1 MSTDAKK
8 RGSWNSRPSGTKITQ
23 IFQAYDNAATYLMW
37 KIITQ
42 PFAQL
47 LDSVSKWPFFISIRL
62 NVAVQWREEL
72 VGRTTVLE
80 VLIQHTW
87 QFLANATSKVPTSL
101 WKPLRLNPLGFDNS
115 ALNGFSM
122 FGTDHWPQNLGCG
135 GGAQKS
141 PQTLKTALSLHWA
154 VYHQIWWCIIKW
166 MFVLDSPL
174 HFYSA
179 AHAAWTFGQIFVC
192 FMHLIPIPW

>member
-1 MSTDAKK
+1 MLNHVDYSHHHVQVVPITYWKWMSTDAKK

-23 IFQAYDNAATYLMW
+23 IFQAYDNAATYLLW
-37 KIITQ
+37 KIISQ

-47 LDSVSKWPFFISIRL
+47 LDSVSKWPFFINIRL

-72 VGRTTVLE
+72 VGRTTVWKCWSS
-80 VLIQHTW
+80 IPGSSWITHN
-87 QFLANATSKVPTSL
+87 FKAPTSL

-141 PQTLKTALSLHWA
+141 PRTLKTALSS
-154 VYHQIWWCIIKW
+154 I
-166 MFVLDSPL
+166 SPDMM
-174 HFYSA
+174 
-179 AHAAWTFGQIFVC
+179 
-192 FMHLIPIPW
+192 MHY